1 MCMSFILGVQHNIED
16 SLCMYKPS
24 RASSLTRVNEMRMVR
39 LRKPYDPVE
48 YQSGEDLHD
57 SSVLEKSMTRAR
69 SPQGRARAPVRGR
82 RDTVTKDRTTTA
94 RQQFT
99 VEYHLDED
107 SQDTSILDESNA
119 GMRSPQENKRI
130 PVKGRRDMVLKDRTN
145 TVRQQF
151 KEVYR
156 LISLILAVR
165 KLILPDFTRFEK
177 YLV

>member
-1 MCMSFILGVQHNIED
+1 MSFILGVPHNIED

-24 RASSLTRVNEMRMVR
+24 RASSLTRVNEMRPRMVR
-39 LRKPYDPVE
+39 FRKPYDPIE
-48 YQSGEDLHD
+48 YESGEDLQD
-57 SSVLEKSMTRAR
+57 SSFLEKSMTRAR
-69 SPQGRARAPVRGR
+69 SPQGKARAPVRGR

-99 VEYHLDED
+99 VEYHSDED
-107 SQDTSILDESNA
+107 TQKSSLLDESNA

-165 KLILPDFTRFEK
+165 KLILPGFTRF
-177 YLV
+177 

>member
-1 MCMSFILGVQHNIED
+1 MSFILGVPHNIED

-24 RASSLTRVNEMRMVR
+24 RASSLTRVNEVRPRMVQF
-39 LRKPYDPVE
+39 RKPYDPVE
-48 YQSGEDLHD
+48 YQSGEDLQD

-69 SPQGRARAPVRGR
+69 SPQGETRGPVRGR
-82 RDTVTKDRTTTA
+82 RDMVTKDRTTTA

-99 VEYHLDED
+99 VEYHSDED
-107 SQDTSILDESNA
+107 TQDTSILDESNA

-145 TVRQQF
+145 AAMRQQF

-156 LISLILAVR
+156 LISLILALC
-165 KLILPDFTRFEK
+165 KLILPGFTQA
-177 YLV
+177 